1 MFEHS
6 FKKPLSLLILYNI
19 EIKFKKMNV
28 IDILV
33 DMKWIYNDNF
43 YTAHI
48 PIIYLKWIL
57 MIIITIV
64 KF

>member
-33 DMKWIYNDNF
+33 DMKWIYNENF

-48 PIIYLKWIL
+48 PII
-57 MIIITIV
+57 
-64 KF
+64 